1 MIRGFPWPKRR
12 ERRRKR
18 RNLNTSSF
26 LRTSTRRT
34 FSKKDIVGTKITM
47 LTFVWGLIFGV
58 LAGVTNPISPLV
70 GLLLLFAGLYLLK
83 FFYRVF
89 RIKTA
94 DIDKK
99 GWAGNIIMFSF
110 LFLGTWIM
118 LLNHPFV

>member
-1 MIRGFPWPKRR
+1 MAQKKRK
-12 ERRRKR
+12 EEEKKEPQYEFVPPDFDEKD
-18 RNLNTSSF
+18 F
-26 LRTSTRRT
+26 LE
-34 FSKKDIVGTKITM
+34 KDIVGTKITM

-70 GLLLLFAGLYLLK
+70 GLLLLFVGLYLLK

-89 RIKTA
+89 RIKIA

-118 LLNHPFV
+118 LLNPPFV